1 MVQKGWRPKAL
12 LMLYVLGRAIQT
24 CMTQK
29 LEVQRLHTEVFAK
42 LLAGQPRCK
51 RHRSSV
57 VMDHWW
63 EKKMKGREEQLKA
76 ESLPTNVHFLHF
88 H

>member
-1 MVQKGWRPKAL
+1 METNSIVDALCPGQGNSNMHDPKASN
-12 LMLYVLGRAIQT
+12 RKQ
-24 CMTQK
+24 
-29 LEVQRLHTEVFAK
+29 VQRLHTEVFAK